1 MAVEYTQFESSP
13 RRSKLPV
20 NVSFSVRWCQLT
32 QQSARQKRKRN
43 LQCARWNWK
52 PSENRRQ
59 NPEDN
64 GCWDSSRKVSQ
75 WLKQR
80 MDKVALAKVIVFH
93 SHSSSSWLILF
104 HSFWRQNWN
113 SRRWFDSHYFVL
125 KAKAIR
131 SNQLAW
137 LELWVLWTVTIL
149 GGHWQIWRSKVEEI
163 RKDHSLQLIH

>member
-1 MAVEYTQFESSP
+1 MNQQSSGGDWHSQMMRRKTQSTWSLNAANSLVWFCREVSVAVEYTQFESSP

-80 MDKVALAKVIVFH
+80 MDKVALAKVIAFH

-104 HSFWRQNWN
+104 HSF
-113 SRRWFDSHYFVL
+113 RRRNL
-125 KAKAIR
+125 KFPAMIR
-131 SNQLAW
+131 F
-137 LELWVLWTVTIL
+137 
-149 GGHWQIWRSKVEEI
+149 
-163 RKDHSLQLIH
+163 SLFRFESQSYS